1 MRATIDTNVVVSAS
15 LTPNGP
21 PAQVIR
27 AWRQDVFEWVCSP
40 ILLEEY
46 RRVLRRPGILRHMIW
61 TPQEVDEFFADF
73 ATRALILETA
83 QSLDA
88 VPRDPDDNR
97 VLEAAIAGEADYIVS
112 GDRDITALNAYAG
125 IPIVSPA
132 RFVAILAMETRL

>member
-1 MRATIDTNVVVSAS
+1 
-15 LTPNGP
+15 
-21 PAQVIR
+21 
-27 AWRQDVFEWVCSP
+27 
-40 ILLEEY
+40 
-46 RRVLRRPGILRHMIW
+46 MIW

-73 ATRALILETA
+73 AIRALIMEPA

-112 GDRDITALNAYAG
+112 GDRDITDLNAYAG

-132 RFVAILAMETRL
+132 RFIAILAMEPRL